1 MNQEISEETATA
13 LCITINN
20 HIEALRAW
28 ERKLKQP
35 FIPQPSHFRT
45 THASHAPPTLQTV
58 LHIDAEGK
66 KFLREVG
73 LIAVNALIEVQQAK
87 V

>member
-1 MNQEISEETATA
+1 MNISEETATA

-45 THASHAPPTLQTV
+45 THASHEKPTLQTV
-58 LHIDAEGK
+58 LHLSSCAHSLVYDIK
-66 KFLREVG
+66 
-73 LIAVNALIEVQQAK
+73 LIALKEARRIGEQEK